1 MDDDANDNYIYQE
14 GVTPMQNTNGA
25 LTSNTLPSVKSK
37 DKKLWKRIAQNWEL
51 YVFIA
56 PAFLYF
62 LIFHYGPM
70 YGIQIAF
77 KNFIPTKGI
86 LGSPWVGFDHFTRFF
101 ESYYFWDLLW
111 NTLSISL
118 YELVVGFPIPIIL
131 ALAFNEIRN
140 GFFKKMAQT
149 VTYAP
154 HFISVVVMA
163 GMIITFLSPSTGLI
177 THVIT
182 WLGFDA
188 PQFLTDPKW
197 FKTMYVF
204 SGVWQSAGWGTIIY
218 LAALSGVDPTQH
230 EAAIID
236 GASRFQRVRHINIP
250 TIVPTITILLI
261 LNIGSLLGVGF
272 EKILLLQ
279 NPLNME
285 ASNVISTFV
294 YKSGLVDAQ
303 YSFST
308 AVGLFNSVIN
318 AILLITVNQIVRRS
332 SENSLW

>member
-1 MDDDANDNYIYQE
+1 
-14 GVTPMQNTNGA
+14 MQDTNSILTDGA
-25 LTSNTLPSVKSK
+25 LPEIRKEKNKAW
-37 DKKLWKRIAQNWEL
+37 KKVFQNWEL
-51 YVFIA
+51 YLFIA
-56 PAFLYF
+56 PAFIYF
-62 LIFHYGPM
+62 LVFSYGPM

-86 LGSPWVGFDHFTRFF
+86 FGSSWVGFDHFIRFF
-101 ESYYFWDLLW
+101 ESYYFWDLIW

-118 YELVVGFPIPIIL
+118 YDLAVGFPIPIIL
-131 ALAFNEIRN
+131 ALAFNEIKD
-140 GFFKKMAQT
+140 GFFKRLVQT

-163 GMIITFLSPSTGLI
+163 GMIITFLSPSTGMLI
-177 THVIT
+177 HIIE

-218 LAALSGVDPTQH
+218 LAALSSVDPQLH

-236 GASRFQRVRHINIP
+236 GATRFQRVRHINIP
-250 TIVPTITILLI
+250 TIVPTMTILLI
-261 LNIGSLLGVGF
+261 LNMGSLLGVGF

-279 NPLNME
+279 NSLNMS
-285 ASNVISTFV
+285 ASDVISTFV
-294 YKSGLVDAQ
+294 YRAGLVDAQ

-318 AILLITVNQIVRRS
+318 AILLIVVNQVVRRT

>member
-1 MDDDANDNYIYQE
+1 MAI
-14 GVTPMQNTNGA
+14 V
-25 LTSNTLPSVKSK
+25 
-37 DKKLWKRIAQNWEL
+37 RNWEL
-51 YVFIA
+51 YLFIA

-62 LIFHYGPM
+62 LIFCYFPM

-77 KNFIPTKGI
+77 KNFNPSEGFA
-86 LGSPWVGFDHFTRFF
+86 GSPWVGFDHFTRFF
-101 ESYYFWDLLW
+101 HSYYFWDLIW

-118 YELVVGFPIPIIL
+118 YELAVGFPVPIIL
-131 ALAFNEIRN
+131 ALAFNEVRT
-140 GFFKKMAQT
+140 GFFKKMVQT

-163 GMIITFLSPSTGLI
+163 GMIITFLSPTTGII
-177 THVIT
+177 THMLEWIG
-182 WLGFDA
+182 LNPPD
-188 PQFLTDPKW
+188 FLTDPRW
-197 FKTMYVF
+197 FKTMYVL
-204 SGVWQSAGWGTIIY
+204 SGVWQGAGWGTIIY
-218 LAALSGVDPTQH
+218 LAALSGVDPGLH

-236 GASRFQRVRHINIP
+236 GASRFQRMRHINIP
-250 TIVPTITILLI
+250 AIVPTMTILLI
-261 LNIGSLLGVGF
+261 LNMGSLLGVGF

-294 YKSGLVDAQ
+294 YQSGLVDAQ

-318 AILLITVNQIVRRS
+318 ATLLVVVNQIVRRT

>member
-1 MDDDANDNYIYQE
+1 
-14 GVTPMQNTNGA
+14 MQGTKR
-25 LTSNTLPSVKSK
+25 LLMSSQLQKRRKESNKT
-37 DKKLWKRIAQNWEL
+37 WKRIIQNWEL
-51 YVFIA
+51 YIFIA
-56 PAFLYF
+56 PAFFYF
-62 LIFHYGPM
+62 LIFSYGPM

-86 LGSPWVGFDHFTRFF
+86 LGSDWVGFDHFIRFF
-101 ESYYFWDLLW
+101 NSYYFWDLLW
-111 NTLSISL
+111 NTFSISL
-118 YELVVGFPIPIIL
+118 YDLAIGFPIPIIL
-131 ALAFNEIRN
+131 ALAFNEVKD
-140 GFFKKMAQT
+140 GFFKRLTQT
-149 VTYAP
+149 ITYAP

-163 GMIITFLSPSTGLI
+163 GMIITFLSSSTGI
-177 THVIT
+177 VVHIIQ

-197 FKTMYVF
+197 FKTVYVF

-218 LAALSGVDPTQH
+218 LAALSGVDPQLH

-236 GASRFQRVRHINIP
+236 GATRFQRVRHINIP
-250 TIVPTITILLI
+250 TLVPTMTILLI
-261 LNIGSLLGVGF
+261 LNMGSLLGVGF

-279 NPLNME
+279 NSLNMG
-285 ASNVISTFV
+285 ASDVISTFV
-294 YKSGLVDAQ
+294 YRSGLVDAQ

-318 AILLITVNQIVRRS
+318 AVLLIVVNQIVRRT

>member
-1 MDDDANDNYIYQE
+1 MQEVKTANRQ
-14 GVTPMQNTNGA
+14 Q
-25 LTSNTLPSVKSK
+25 TLYKPNISR
-37 DKKLWKRIAQNWEL
+37 KRWQKVWRNWEL

-77 KNFIPTKGI
+77 KNYNPVRGVF
-86 LGSPWVGFDHFTRFF
+86 GSPWVGFDHFVRFF
-101 ESYYFWDLLW
+101 ESYYFWDLMW
-111 NTLSISL
+111 NTLAISL
-118 YELVVGFPIPIIL
+118 YELAVGFPIPIIL
-131 ALAFNEIRN
+131 ALAFNELKHKR
-140 GFFKKMAQT
+140 FKKLVQT

-154 HFISVVVMA
+154 HFISVVVMV
-163 GMIITFLSPSTGLI
+163 GMVIAFLSPSTGILI
-177 THVIT
+177 RFVEWMGI
-182 WLGFDA
+182 DA
-188 PQFLTDPKW
+188 PSFLTSPAW
-197 FKTMYVF
+197 FKTVYVL

-218 LAALSGVDPTQH
+218 LAALSGVEPGLH

-236 GASRFQRVRHINIP
+236 GANRLQRIRHINIP
-250 TIVPTITILLI
+250 VLVPTMTILLI
-261 LNIGSLLGVGF
+261 LNMGSLLGVGF
-272 EKILLLQ
+272 EKILLMQ

-285 ASNVISTFV
+285 SSDVISTFV
-294 YKSGLVDAQ
+294 YRSGLENAQ

-318 AILLITVNQIVRRS
+318 AFLLVTVNQIVRKT

>member
-1 MDDDANDNYIYQE
+1 
-14 GVTPMQNTNGA
+14 
-25 LTSNTLPSVKSK
+25 
-37 DKKLWKRIAQNWEL
+37 
-51 YVFIA
+51 
-56 PAFLYF
+56 
-62 LIFHYGPM
+62 M

-77 KNFIPTKGI
+77 KNFIPTKGV
-86 LGSPWVGFDHFTRFF
+86 LGSPWVGFDHFVRFF
-101 ESYYFWDLLW
+101 ESYYFWDLIW

-118 YELVVGFPIPIIL
+118 YELAVGFPIPIIL
-131 ALAFNEIRN
+131 ALAFNEIRG

-163 GMIITFLSPSTGLI
+163 GMIITFLSPSSGI
-177 THVIT
+177 VTHMLE

-188 PQFLTDPKW
+188 PDFLTDPRW
-197 FKTMYVF
+197 FKTMYVL

-218 LAALSGVDPTQH
+218 LAALSGVDPGLH

-250 TIVPTITILLI
+250 TIVPTMTILLI
-261 LNIGSLLGVGF
+261 LNMGSLLGVGF

-279 NPLNME
+279 NSLNMG
-285 ASNVISTFV
+285 ASDVISTFV
-294 YKSGLVDAQ
+294 YRSGLVDAQ

-308 AVGLFNSVIN
+308 AIGLFNSVIN
-318 AILLITVNQIVRRS
+318 AFVLVVVNQIVRRTN
-332 SENSLW
+332 ENSLW

>member
-1 MDDDANDNYIYQE
+1 MQSTKK
-14 GVTPMQNTNGA
+14 VTMG
-25 LTSNTLPSVKSK
+25 NTLPIKNG
-37 DKKLWKRIAQNWEL
+37 KKTVWKRMLQNWEL

-56 PAFLYF
+56 PAFFYF

-77 KNFIPTKGI
+77 KNFVATKGI
-86 LGSPWVGFDHFTRFF
+86 MGSSWIGFDHFVRFF
-101 ESYYFWDLLW
+101 DSHYFWDLLW

-118 YELVVGFPIPIIL
+118 YELAVGFPIPIIL
-131 ALAFNEIRN
+131 ALALNEIKN
-140 GFFKKMAQT
+140 GTFKRLAQT

-163 GMIITFLSPSTGLI
+163 GMIITFLSPSSGMI
-177 THVIT
+177 VHIIEA
-182 WLGFDA
+182 LGFEA
-188 PQFLTDPKW
+188 PAILTDPKW
-197 FKTMYVF
+197 FKTMYVL

-218 LAALSGVDPTQH
+218 LAALSGVDPQQH

-261 LNIGSLLGVGF
+261 LNIGGLLSVGF

-285 ASNVISTFV
+285 ASDVISTFV
-294 YKSGLVDAQ
+294 YRMGLEQAQ

-318 AILLITVNQIVRRS
+318 AILLITINQIVRRT

>member
-1 MDDDANDNYIYQE
+1 MQDAKIAVKD
-14 GVTPMQNTNGA
+14 GA
-25 LTSNTLPSVKSK
+25 QLIPKKKSNN
-37 DKKLWKRIAQNWEL
+37 LWKRILKNWEL
-51 YVFIA
+51 YIFIA
-56 PAFLYF
+56 PAFFYF
-62 LIFHYGPM
+62 LIFAYGPM

-77 KNFIPTKGI
+77 KNFIPTMGI
-86 LGSPWVGFDHFTRFF
+86 TGSPWIGFDHFQRFF
-101 ESYYFWDLLW
+101 DSYYFWDLLW
-111 NTLSISL
+111 NTLSISI
-118 YELVVGFPIPIIL
+118 YELAVGFPIPIIL
-131 ALAFNEIRN
+131 ALAFNELRN

-163 GMIITFLSPSTGLI
+163 GMIITFLSPSTGI
-177 THVIT
+177 VIHMIE
-182 WLGFDA
+182 WLGFSA
-188 PQFLTDPKW
+188 PDFLTDPRW

-218 LAALSGVDPTQH
+218 LAALAGVDPGLH

-236 GASRFQRVRHINIP
+236 GASRFQRLRYINIP
-250 TIVPTITILLI
+250 TLIPTMTILLI
-261 LNIGSLLGVGF
+261 LNIGSLLGVGY

-279 NPLNME
+279 NPLNM
-285 ASNVISTFV
+285 SSSDVISTFV
-294 YKSGLVDAQ
+294 YRSGLVDAQ

-318 AILLITVNQIVRRS
+318 AILLITVNQIVRRT

>member
-1 MDDDANDNYIYQE
+1 MDK
-14 GVTPMQNTNGA
+14 PK
-25 LTSNTLPSVKSK
+25 SN
-37 DKKLWKRIAQNWEL
+37 KKRWQKVWRNWEL
-51 YVFIA
+51 YLFIA

-77 KNFIPTKGI
+77 KNYNPARGI
-86 LGSPWVGFDHFTRFF
+86 FGSPWVGFDHFVRFF
-101 ESYYFWDLLW
+101 DSYYFWDLMW
-111 NTLSISL
+111 NTLTISL
-118 YELVVGFPIPIIL
+118 YELAVGFPIPIIL
-131 ALAFNEIRN
+131 ALAFNELKHKR
-140 GFFKKMAQT
+140 FKKLVQT

-154 HFISVVVMA
+154 HFISIVVMV
-163 GMIITFLSPSTGLI
+163 GMIISFLSPSTGI
-177 THVIT
+177 IINFIE

-188 PQFLTDPKW
+188 PSFLTSPAW
-197 FKTMYVF
+197 FKTVYVL

-218 LAALSGVDPTQH
+218 LAALSAADPGLH

-236 GASRFQRVRHINIP
+236 GANRLQRIRHINFP
-250 TIVPTITILLI
+250 VLVPTMTILLI
-261 LNIGSLLGVGF
+261 LNMGSLLGVGF
-272 EKILLLQ
+272 EKILLMQ

-285 ASNVISTFV
+285 SSDVISTFV
-294 YKSGLVDAQ
+294 YRSGLENAQ

-318 AILLITVNQIVRRS
+318 AFLLIVVNQIARKT

>member
-1 MDDDANDNYIYQE
+1 MQE
-14 GVTPMQNTNGA
+14 INTVKRQQTMA
-25 LTSNTLPSVKSK
+25 KSK
-37 DKKLWKRIAQNWEL
+37 SSRKRWQKVWRNWEL
-51 YVFIA
+51 YLFIA

-77 KNFIPTKGI
+77 KNYNPARGI
-86 LGSPWVGFDHFTRFF
+86 FGSQWVGFDHFVRFF
-101 ESYYFWDLLW
+101 DSYYFWDLMW

-118 YELVVGFPIPIIL
+118 YELAVGFPLPIIL
-131 ALAFNEIRN
+131 ALAFNELKHKR
-140 GFFKKMAQT
+140 FKKLVQT
-149 VTYAP
+149 ITYAP
-154 HFISVVVMA
+154 HFISVVVMV
-163 GMIITFLSPSTGLI
+163 GMVIAFLSPSTGI
-177 THVIT
+177 IIHFIE

-188 PQFLTDPKW
+188 PSFLTSPAW
-197 FKTMYVF
+197 FKTVYVL

-218 LAALSGVDPTQH
+218 LAALSAVDPGLH

-236 GASRFQRVRHINIP
+236 GANRLQRIRHVNIP
-250 TIVPTITILLI
+250 VLVPTMTILLI
-261 LNIGSLLGVGF
+261 LNMGSLLGVGF

-279 NPLNME
+279 NPLNMG
-285 ASNVISTFV
+285 ASDVISTFV
-294 YKSGLVDAQ
+294 YRSGLENAQ

-318 AILLITVNQIVRRS
+318 AFLLITVNQIVRKT

>member
-1 MDDDANDNYIYQE
+1 
-14 GVTPMQNTNGA
+14 MQDTQSILTGSA
-25 LTSNTLPSVKSK
+25 LPKM
-37 DKKLWKRIAQNWEL
+37 KKEKNKVWKRVIQNWEL
-51 YVFIA
+51 YLFIA

-62 LIFHYGPM
+62 LIFSYGPM

-86 LGSPWVGFDHFTRFF
+86 TGSPWVGFDHFVRFF
-101 ESYYFWDLLW
+101 DSYYFWDLLW

-118 YELVVGFPIPIIL
+118 YDLAIGFPIPIIL
-131 ALAFNEIRN
+131 ALAFNEVKD
-140 GFFKKMAQT
+140 GFFKRLVQT

-163 GMIITFLSPSTGLI
+163 GMIITFLSPSTGI
-177 THVIT
+177 VIHIIE

-188 PQFLTDPKW
+188 PQFLTDPAW

-218 LAALSGVDPTQH
+218 LAALSGVDPQLH

-250 TIVPTITILLI
+250 TIVPTMTILLI
-261 LNIGSLLGVGF
+261 LNMGSLLGVGF

-279 NPLNME
+279 NPLNMG
-285 ASNVISTFV
+285 ASDVISTFV
-294 YKSGLVDAQ
+294 YRAGLVDAQ

-308 AVGLFNSVIN
+308 AVGLFNSVVN
-318 AILLITVNQIVRRS
+318 AVLLITVNQVVRRT

>member
-1 MDDDANDNYIYQE
+1 MQEVKTVNQQQTLYQ
-14 GVTPMQNTNGA
+14 PKI
-25 LTSNTLPSVKSK
+25 SR
-37 DKKLWKRIAQNWEL
+37 KRWQKIWRNWEL
-51 YVFIA
+51 YLFIA

-77 KNFIPTKGI
+77 KNYNPVRGVF
-86 LGSPWVGFDHFTRFF
+86 GSSWVGFDHFVRFF
-101 ESYYFWDLLW
+101 ESYYFWDLMW

-118 YELVVGFPIPIIL
+118 YELAVGFPIPIIL
-131 ALAFNEIRN
+131 ALAFNELKHKR
-140 GFFKKMAQT
+140 FKKLVQT

-154 HFISVVVMA
+154 HFISVVVMV
-163 GMIITFLSPSTGLI
+163 GMVIAFLSPSTGILI
-177 THVIT
+177 RFVEWMGI
-182 WLGFDA
+182 DA
-188 PQFLTDPKW
+188 PAFLTSPAW
-197 FKTMYVF
+197 FKTVYVL

-218 LAALSGVDPTQH
+218 LAALSAVDPGLH

-236 GASRFQRVRHINIP
+236 GANRLQRIRHINIP
-250 TIVPTITILLI
+250 VLVPTMTILLI
-261 LNIGSLLGVGF
+261 LNMGSLLGVGF
-272 EKILLLQ
+272 EKILLMQ

-285 ASNVISTFV
+285 SSDVISTFV
-294 YKSGLVDAQ
+294 YRSGLENAQ

-318 AILLITVNQIVRRS
+318 AFLLVTVNQIVRKT

>member
-1 MDDDANDNYIYQE
+1 MQEVNTVKRQHTMDK
-14 GVTPMQNTNGA
+14 PK
-25 LTSNTLPSVKSK
+25 SN
-37 DKKLWKRIAQNWEL
+37 KKRWQKVWRNWEL
-51 YVFIA
+51 YLFIA

-77 KNFIPTKGI
+77 KNYNPARGI
-86 LGSPWVGFDHFTRFF
+86 FGSPWVGFDHFVRFF
-101 ESYYFWDLLW
+101 DSYYFWDLMW
-111 NTLSISL
+111 NTLTISL
-118 YELVVGFPIPIIL
+118 YELAVGFPIPIIL
-131 ALAFNEIRN
+131 ALAFNELKHKR
-140 GFFKKMAQT
+140 FKKLVQT

-154 HFISVVVMA
+154 HFISIVVMV
-163 GMIITFLSPSTGLI
+163 GMIISFLSPSTGI
-177 THVIT
+177 IINFIE

-188 PQFLTDPKW
+188 PSFLTSPAW
-197 FKTMYVF
+197 FKTVYVL

-218 LAALSGVDPTQH
+218 LAALSAADPGLH

-236 GASRFQRVRHINIP
+236 GANRLQRIRHINFP
-250 TIVPTITILLI
+250 VLVPTMTILLI
-261 LNIGSLLGVGF
+261 LNMGSLLGVGF
-272 EKILLLQ
+272 EKILLMQ

-285 ASNVISTFV
+285 SSDVISTFV
-294 YKSGLVDAQ
+294 YRSGLENAQ

-318 AILLITVNQIVRRS
+318 AFLLIVVNQIARKT